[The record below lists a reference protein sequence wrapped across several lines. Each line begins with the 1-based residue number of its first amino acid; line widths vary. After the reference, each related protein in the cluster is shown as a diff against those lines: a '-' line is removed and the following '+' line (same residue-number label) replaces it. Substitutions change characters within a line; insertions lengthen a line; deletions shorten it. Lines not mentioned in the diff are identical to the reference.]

1 MGESWTTWW
10 KRAGLLGRRE
20 IDDGCTVGQ
29 ERAGLLAGLLGGREV
44 VDLVGAV
51 LLGRREVDDGCAA
64 EWESEGNTARR
75 ERVGRLGRRQV
86 DNLVEEGCSAGREVR
101 G

>member
-1 MGESWTTWW
+1 MGEKWTTWCE
-10 KRAGLLGRRE
+10 RAVLLGRRE

-64 EWESEGNTARR
+64 EWERAGLL
-75 ERVGRLGRRQV
+75 VGRELDCWVGEMWT
-86 DNLVEEGCSAGREVR
+86 DDLVREGCAAG
-101 G
+101 

>member
-1 MGESWTTWW
+1 M
-10 KRAGLLGRRE
+10 
-20 IDDGCTVGQ
+20 
-29 ERAGLLAGLLGGREV
+29 
-44 VDLVGAV
+44 VGAV

-86 DNLVEEGCSAGREVR
+86 DDLVEEGCSAGREVEDFLVIQLEIQLERESVCWIGTRWHCWTGDSWMSAR
-101 G
+101 GQQAN